1 MKFLKFLVSFIQ
13 KIIGFVNIFLILIIV
28 LNLVNIIASKV
39 QDNGY
44 ISFLGYTYVNVEED
58 NKALDLEKGD
68 FVLIDL
74 NRAGMNDDMILYQED
89 DELKLGNITAIG
101 TEDVLLDEE
110 THVDK
115 ESVLGTVVSIIPILG
130 TILTVLLDSQ
140 IFFWAIIILI
150 ATSIIQTLLSRTFK
164 AIKAPKPDLNQ
175 ISKEDMP

>member
-13 KIIGFVNIFLILIIV
+13 KVIGFINIFLILIIV

-39 QDNGY
+39 QDNEY
-44 ISFLGYTYVNVEED
+44 ISFLGYTYVNMEEN
-58 NKALDLEKGD
+58 NKDLGLEKGD

-74 NRAGMNDDMILYQED
+74 NRASMKDEMILYQED
-89 DELKLGNITAIG
+89 DELKLGKITAIG
-101 TEDVLLDEE
+101 TEDVLINEE
-110 THVDK
+110 THIDK
-115 ESVLGTVVSIIPILG
+115 EYVIGTVVSIIPILG

-150 ATSIIQTLLSRTFK
+150 ATSIIQTLLSRAFK
-164 AIKAPKPDLNQ
+164 TVKIKKPDLNQ

>member
-13 KIIGFVNIFLILIIV
+13 KVIGFVSIFLILIIV

-39 QDNGY
+39 QDNEY
-44 ISFLGYTYVNVEED
+44 ISFLGYTYINIEE
-58 NKALDLEKGD
+58 NNEELGLEKGN

-89 DELKLGNITAIG
+89 DKLKLGNITAIG
-101 TEDVLLDEE
+101 TEDVLIDEE
-110 THVDK
+110 THVAK
-115 ESVLGTVVSIIPILG
+115 EKVLGTVISIIPALG
-130 TILTVLLDSQ
+130 TILKVLLDSQ

-150 ATSIIQTLLSRTFK
+150 ATSIIQTLLSRAFK
-164 AIKAPKPDLNQ
+164 AIKSKKPDLNQ

>member
-44 ISFLGYTYVNVEED
+44 VSFLGYTYVNVEED

-74 NRAGMNDDMILYQED
+74 NRAGMNDDMILYQD

-101 TEDVLLDEE
+101 TEDVLIDEE
-110 THVDK
+110 THIDK
-115 ESVLGTVVSIIPILG
+115 ENILGTVVSIIPILG

-150 ATSIIQTLLSRTFK
+150 ATSIIQTLLSRAFK
-164 AIKAPKPDLNQ
+164 TIKTKKPDLNQ

>member
-1 MKFLKFLVSFIQ
+1 
-13 KIIGFVNIFLILIIV
+13 
-28 LNLVNIIASKV
+28 
-39 QDNGY
+39 
-44 ISFLGYTYVNVEED
+44 
-58 NKALDLEKGD
+58 
-68 FVLIDL
+68 
-74 NRAGMNDDMILYQED
+74 MNDDMILYQED

-150 ATSIIQTLLSRTFK
+150 ATSIIQTLLSRAFK

-175 ISKEDMP
+175 ISKEDMT